1 MFQFK
6 NITTNETLT
15 LNKIDEIAANFWGK
29 EIKKDTYAYP
39 GEGNVFSHAPNWF
52 DVLGHAIED
61 LQYFVTKDSENHTI
75 YIRSKT
81 PKKAEFDMADVAAM
95 IVGNFNRHADSAESI
110 VSMTE
115 ALKPYLDL
123 CFHLKSLNIIG
134 IGLGW

>member
-1 MFQFK
+1 
-6 NITTNETLT
+6 
-15 LNKIDEIAANFWGK
+15 
-29 EIKKDTYAYP
+29 
-39 GEGNVFSHAPNWF
+39 
-52 DVLGHAIED
+52 VLGHAIED

-95 IVGNFNRHADSAESI
+95 IVGNFTRHADSAEDI
-110 VSMTE
+110 VEMTK

-123 CFHLKSLNIIG
+123 CFHLKSLNIVG